1 MIASPSASSTRLAMA
16 KMTPM
21 RVTTRYSMG
30 GSGLGGS
37 DTALPPQKRTFVACP
52 PGNGAAECGLEFR
65 RVLLVLVWI
74 GGEIA
79 DLHRVRGLNVGEAL
93 HYGESVLV
101 VDLGE
106 MHAVDDVMALGIK
119 PDCSLR

>member
-16 KMTPM
+16 KITPM

-30 GSGLGGS
+30 GSKLGGS
-37 DTALPPQKRTFVACP
+37 DTAQTRTLFVARER
-52 PGNGAAECGLEFR
+52 AAECALEFR
-65 RVLLVLVWI
+65 RVLLVLVGI

-79 DLHRVRGLNVGEAL
+79 DLHRVRGLHVGEAL

-101 VDLGE
+101 VDLGK
-106 MHAVDDVMALGIK
+106 MHAVDDVMALGIE